1 MINISTEKFNGPFDV
16 LLDLIEKSKIN
27 IYDIQISDITNKYIE
42 TIRTMDIATEE
53 IADFILIATQ
63 LLYLKTKSLVQDT
76 LEDDEPEDI
85 DDENISK
92 EELIRRLVEY
102 KKIKGILSALKELE
116 LEGRKQ
122 FTKLQEDLSIYRKTK
137 EDDLSFES
145 NILKESLEK
154 LISKN
159 LRKEEFK
166 VDKILNVEEYSTEE
180 YKEDIKLKII
190 KKRILSISKMLKKVK
205 SKAQAI
211 VIFLS
216 VLELSR
222 RNNLT
227 IEQDENTKEIVVKLK
242 EDLANA
248 GQ

>member
-137 EDDLSFES
+137 EEDLSFES

-154 LISKN
+154 LINKN

-227 IEQDENTKEIVVKLK
+227 IEQDENTKEIVIKLK

>member
-102 KKIKGILSALKELE
+102 KKIKGILSVLKELE

>member
-76 LEDDEPEDI
+76 LEDDEPEYI

-137 EDDLSFES
+137 EEDLSFES

-154 LISKN
+154 LINKN

>member
-137 EDDLSFES
+137 EEDLSFES

-154 LISKN
+154 LINKN